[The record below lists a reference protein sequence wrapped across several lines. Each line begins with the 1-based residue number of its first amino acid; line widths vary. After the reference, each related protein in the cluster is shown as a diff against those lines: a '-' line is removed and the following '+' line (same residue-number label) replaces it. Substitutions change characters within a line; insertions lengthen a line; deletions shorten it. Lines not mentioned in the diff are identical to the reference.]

1 MNLRTGTLD
10 TPIGPITL
18 VVGEDDGK
26 LRELRLPRPGKA
38 PRERTGGRVPRHVAS
53 ALAAYFA
60 GKLDAIDA
68 IEIEPEGTPLF
79 RHIWSV
85 LRRVPAGDVVS
96 YSELA
101 RRSGRPKAVRAA
113 AMANA
118 RNPIAIVVPC
128 HRVIGAN
135 GHLWG
140 YGGGL
145 EMKRTLLTHEGVPI
159 GDDLRVFDL
168 IGRAGTR

>member
-1 MNLRTGTLD
+1 MGA
-10 TPIGPITL
+10 
-18 VVGEDDGK
+18 DDGK
-26 LRELRLPRPGKA
+26 LRELRLPRAGE
-38 PRERTGGRVPRHVAS
+38 PRGERGRVPRHVAT
-53 ALAAYFA
+53 AIGAYFA
-60 GKLDAIDA
+60 GRLDAIDE
-68 IEIEPEGTPLF
+68 IEIEPAGTPLF

-85 LRRVPAGDVVS
+85 LRRVKAGDVVS

-101 RRSGRPKAVRAA
+101 RRAGRPKAVRAA

-145 EMKRTLLTHEGVPI
+145 EMKRALLAHEGVPI
-159 GDDLRVFDL
+159 GDDLRVELF
-168 IGRAGTR
+168 GRAAAR